1 MSQAQASLEEL
12 TKEQQGWQAERKDLQ
27 GQLATARKA
36 QALAQSKLVLAKQR
50 ETQLRV
56 RL

>member
-1 MSQAQASLEEL
+1 MIEAQGSLAKL
-12 TKEQQGWQAERKDLQ
+12 TEEQQGWQAERKDLL

-50 ETQLRV
+50 ETQLKV
-56 RL
+56 RT